1 MNRLYSKE
9 VTPITTIVLMD
20 IVFTNCKAWIIN
32 NIKVINRMFLTQGLV
47 TWIKTNYLHIT

>member
-47 TWIKTNYLHIT
+47 IWIKTNYLHIT